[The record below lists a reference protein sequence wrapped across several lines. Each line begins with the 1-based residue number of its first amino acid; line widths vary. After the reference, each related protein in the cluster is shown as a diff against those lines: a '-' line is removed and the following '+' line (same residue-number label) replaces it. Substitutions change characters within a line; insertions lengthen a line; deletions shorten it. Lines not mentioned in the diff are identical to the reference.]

1 MFQMEIKAKE
11 RCIRQREIPE
21 IMALGTFIEKLDR
34 KYGVDSRNTEIGRAH
49 V

>member
-11 RCIRQREIPE
+11 RCIRQKDIPE
-21 IMALGTFIEKLDR
+21 ILIN
-34 KYGVDSRNTEIGRAH
+34 SIGNGIPFL